1 MEKQEL
7 EEQSSEME
15 SHGAGGA
22 GMKIDR
28 CPHCGSDEDYFTKD
42 FAYGNIRSYSRFD
55 GKEADNSEMHEFLKH
70 RMGKIVY
77 CGNCKKRIAKSA
89 DIEVQ
94 G

>member
-1 MEKQEL
+1 MAMEKQEL
-7 EEQSSEME
+7 EEQSSEVE

-55 GKEADNSEMHEFLKH
+55 GKEAQYLKE
-70 RMGKIVY
+70 
-77 CGNCKKRIAKSA
+77 CLLLSKRGILFN
-89 DIEVQ
+89 
-94 G
+94 